1 MRALRLARKSG
12 WTQLIELATKTI
24 AEGELDKVVLAR
36 ATDLHFASPVNAAAM
51 MAASRRLN
59 LNCYH
64 FYMAFDGENAF
75 LGSSPERLWR
85 RRDKALRTEALAGTV
100 ANHPDDKQA
109 QQLGEWLMA
118 DDKNQRENMLVVEDI
133 CQRLQ
138 ADTQTLDV
146 LPPQVL
152 RLRKVTAYPLEHP
165 LECYGY
171 RIEEHDKPGAL
182 NAQALKAA
190 GVPPGPLF
198 QALKAGKTIMLED
211 GRQIN
216 GADYLAAPVPGKAL
230 AIFGDT
236 GPCDAALDL
245 AKGVDVMVHE
255 ATLDITMEAKANSRG
270 HSSTRQAATLAREA
284 GVGKLIITHVSS
296 RYDDK
301 GCQHLL
307 RECRSIFPATELAN
321 DFTVFNV

>member
-1 MRALRLARKSG
+1 MELIFLGTSAGVPTRTRNVTAILLNLQHSTQSGLWLFDCGEGTQHQLLHTAFNPGKLDKIFISHLHGDHLFGLPGLLCSRSMSGIIQPLTIYGPQGIREFVETALRISG
-12 WTQLIELATKTI
+12 SWTDYPLEIVEIGA
-24 AEGELDKVVLAR
+24 GEILD
-36 ATDLHFASPVNAAAM
+36 
-51 MAASRRLN
+51 
-59 LNCYH
+59 
-64 FYMAFDGENAF
+64 DG
-75 LGSSPERLWR
+75 
-85 RRDKALRTEALAGTV
+85 
-100 ANHPDDKQA
+100 
-109 QQLGEWLMA
+109 
-118 DDKNQRENMLVVEDI
+118 
-133 CQRLQ
+133 
-138 ADTQTLDV
+138 
-146 LPPQVL
+146 
-152 RLRKVTAYPLEHP
+152 LRKVTAYPLEHP

-198 QALKAGKTIMLED
+198 QELKAGKTITLED

>member
-1 MRALRLARKSG
+1 MELIFLGTSAGVPTRTRNVTAILLNLQHTTQSGLWLFDCGEGTQHQLLHTAFNPGKLDKIFISHLHGDHLFGLPGLLCSRSMSGIIQPLTIYGPQGIREFVETALRISG
-12 WTQLIELATKTI
+12 SWTDYPLEIVEIGA
-24 AEGELDKVVLAR
+24 GEILD
-36 ATDLHFASPVNAAAM
+36 
-51 MAASRRLN
+51 
-59 LNCYH
+59 
-64 FYMAFDGENAF
+64 DG
-75 LGSSPERLWR
+75 
-85 RRDKALRTEALAGTV
+85 
-100 ANHPDDKQA
+100 
-109 QQLGEWLMA
+109 
-118 DDKNQRENMLVVEDI
+118 
-133 CQRLQ
+133 
-138 ADTQTLDV
+138 
-146 LPPQVL
+146 
-152 RLRKVTAYPLEHP
+152 LRKVTAYPLEHP

-198 QALKAGKTIMLED
+198 QELKAGKTITLED

>member
-1 MRALRLARKSG
+1 MELTFLGTSAGVPTRTRNMTSIILNLQQPTRAEMWLFDCGEGTQHQLLHTAFNPGKLDKIFISHLHGDHLFGLPGLLCSRSMSGIIQPLTIYGPQGIREFVETALRISG
-12 WTQLIELATKTI
+12 SWTDYPLEIVEIGA
-24 AEGELDKVVLAR
+24 GEILD
-36 ATDLHFASPVNAAAM
+36 
-51 MAASRRLN
+51 
-59 LNCYH
+59 
-64 FYMAFDGENAF
+64 DG
-75 LGSSPERLWR
+75 
-85 RRDKALRTEALAGTV
+85 
-100 ANHPDDKQA
+100 
-109 QQLGEWLMA
+109 
-118 DDKNQRENMLVVEDI
+118 
-133 CQRLQ
+133 
-138 ADTQTLDV
+138 
-146 LPPQVL
+146 
-152 RLRKVTAYPLEHP
+152 LRKVTAYPLEHP

-198 QALKAGKTIMLED
+198 QELKAGKTIMLED

>member
-1 MRALRLARKSG
+1 MNFTLKIMGSASAKPMSDRNPSAQVLAVHGRLFLIDCGEGTQHQLLHTAFNPGKLDKIFISHLHGDHLFGLPGLLCSRSMSGIIQPLTIYGPQGIREFVETALRISG
-12 WTQLIELATKTI
+12 SWTDYPLEIVEIGA
-24 AEGELDKVVLAR
+24 GEILD
-36 ATDLHFASPVNAAAM
+36 
-51 MAASRRLN
+51 
-59 LNCYH
+59 
-64 FYMAFDGENAF
+64 DG
-75 LGSSPERLWR
+75 
-85 RRDKALRTEALAGTV
+85 
-100 ANHPDDKQA
+100 
-109 QQLGEWLMA
+109 
-118 DDKNQRENMLVVEDI
+118 
-133 CQRLQ
+133 
-138 ADTQTLDV
+138 
-146 LPPQVL
+146 
-152 RLRKVTAYPLEHP
+152 LRKVTAYPLEHP

-198 QALKAGKTIMLED
+198 QELKAGKTITLED

>member
-1 MRALRLARKSG
+1 MKRDELMELIFLGTSAGVPTRTRNVTAILLNLQHPTQSGLWLFDCGEGTQHQLLHTTFNPGKLDKIFISHLHGDHLFGLPGLLCSRSMSGIIQPLTIYGPQGIREFVETALRISG
-12 WTQLIELATKTI
+12 SWTDYPLEIVEIGA
-24 AEGELDKVVLAR
+24 GEILD
-36 ATDLHFASPVNAAAM
+36 
-51 MAASRRLN
+51 
-59 LNCYH
+59 
-64 FYMAFDGENAF
+64 DG
-75 LGSSPERLWR
+75 
-85 RRDKALRTEALAGTV
+85 
-100 ANHPDDKQA
+100 
-109 QQLGEWLMA
+109 
-118 DDKNQRENMLVVEDI
+118 
-133 CQRLQ
+133 
-138 ADTQTLDV
+138 
-146 LPPQVL
+146 
-152 RLRKVTAYPLEHP
+152 LRKVTAYPLEHP

-182 NAQALKAA
+182 NAQALKA
-190 GVPPGPLF
+190 
-198 QALKAGKTIMLED
+198 GKTITLED

>member
-1 MRALRLARKSG
+1 MKRDELMELIFLGTSAGVPTRTRNVTAILLNLLHPTQSGLWLFDCGEGTQHQLLHTAFNPGKLDKIFISHLHGDHLFGLPGLLCSRSMSGIIQPLTIYGPQGIREFVETALRISG
-12 WTQLIELATKTI
+12 SWTDYPLKIVEIGA
-24 AEGELDKVVLAR
+24 GEILD
-36 ATDLHFASPVNAAAM
+36 
-51 MAASRRLN
+51 
-59 LNCYH
+59 
-64 FYMAFDGENAF
+64 DG
-75 LGSSPERLWR
+75 
-85 RRDKALRTEALAGTV
+85 
-100 ANHPDDKQA
+100 
-109 QQLGEWLMA
+109 
-118 DDKNQRENMLVVEDI
+118 
-133 CQRLQ
+133 
-138 ADTQTLDV
+138 
-146 LPPQVL
+146 
-152 RLRKVTAYPLEHP
+152 LRKVTAYPLEHP

-198 QALKAGKTIMLED
+198 QELKAGKTITLED

>member
-1 MRALRLARKSG
+1 MKRDELMELIFLGTSAGVPTRTRNVTAILLNLQYPTQSGLWLFDCGEGTQHQLLHTAFNPGKLDKIFISHLHGDHLFGLPGLLCSRSMSGIIQPLTIYGPQGIREFVETALRISG
-12 WTQLIELATKTI
+12 SWTDYPLEIVEIGA
-24 AEGELDKVVLAR
+24 GEILD
-36 ATDLHFASPVNAAAM
+36 
-51 MAASRRLN
+51 
-59 LNCYH
+59 
-64 FYMAFDGENAF
+64 DG
-75 LGSSPERLWR
+75 
-85 RRDKALRTEALAGTV
+85 
-100 ANHPDDKQA
+100 
-109 QQLGEWLMA
+109 
-118 DDKNQRENMLVVEDI
+118 
-133 CQRLQ
+133 
-138 ADTQTLDV
+138 
-146 LPPQVL
+146 
-152 RLRKVTAYPLEHP
+152 LRKVTAYPMEHP

-198 QALKAGKTIMLED
+198 QELKAGKTITLED

>member
-1 MRALRLARKSG
+1 MNLWKPRCGLAAHGPIIRWKLSK
-12 WTQLIELATKTI
+12 L
-24 AEGELDKVVLAR
+24 
-36 ATDLHFASPVNAAAM
+36 
-51 MAASRRLN
+51 
-59 LNCYH
+59 
-64 FYMAFDGENAF
+64 
-75 LGSSPERLWR
+75 
-85 RRDKALRTEALAGTV
+85 ALAKFSMIG
-100 ANHPDDKQA
+100 
-109 QQLGEWLMA
+109 
-118 DDKNQRENMLVVEDI
+118 
-133 CQRLQ
+133 
-138 ADTQTLDV
+138 
-146 LPPQVL
+146 
-152 RLRKVTAYPLEHP
+152 LRKVTAYPMEHP

-198 QALKAGKTIMLED
+198 QELTAGKTIMLED

-270 HSSTRQAATLAREA
+270 
-284 GVGKLIITHVSS
+284 
-296 RYDDK
+296 
-301 GCQHLL
+301 
-307 RECRSIFPATELAN
+307 P
-321 DFTVFNV
+321 

>member
-1 MRALRLARKSG
+1 MELIFLGTSAGVPTRTRNVSAILLNQQQPTQSGLLLFDCVEGTKHLLLHTAFNPGKLDKIFISHLHGDHLFGLPGLLCSRSMSGIIQPLTIYGPQGIREFVETALRISG
-12 WTQLIELATKTI
+12 SWTDYPLEIVEIGA
-24 AEGELDKVVLAR
+24 GEILD
-36 ATDLHFASPVNAAAM
+36 
-51 MAASRRLN
+51 
-59 LNCYH
+59 
-64 FYMAFDGENAF
+64 DG
-75 LGSSPERLWR
+75 
-85 RRDKALRTEALAGTV
+85 
-100 ANHPDDKQA
+100 
-109 QQLGEWLMA
+109 
-118 DDKNQRENMLVVEDI
+118 
-133 CQRLQ
+133 
-138 ADTQTLDV
+138 
-146 LPPQVL
+146 
-152 RLRKVTAYPLEHP
+152 LRKVTAYPLEHP

-198 QALKAGKTIMLED
+198 QELKAGKTITLED

>member
-1 MRALRLARKSG
+1 MELIFLGTSAGVPTRTRNVTAILLNLLHPTQSGLWLFDCGEGTQHQLLHTAFNPGKLDKIFISHLHGDHLFGLPGLLCSRSMSGIIQPLTIYGPQGIREFVETALRISG
-12 WTQLIELATKTI
+12 SWTDYPLEIVEIGA
-24 AEGELDKVVLAR
+24 GEILD
-36 ATDLHFASPVNAAAM
+36 
-51 MAASRRLN
+51 
-59 LNCYH
+59 
-64 FYMAFDGENAF
+64 DG
-75 LGSSPERLWR
+75 
-85 RRDKALRTEALAGTV
+85 
-100 ANHPDDKQA
+100 
-109 QQLGEWLMA
+109 
-118 DDKNQRENMLVVEDI
+118 
-133 CQRLQ
+133 
-138 ADTQTLDV
+138 
-146 LPPQVL
+146 
-152 RLRKVTAYPLEHP
+152 LRKVTAYPLEHP

-198 QALKAGKTIMLED
+198 QELKAGKTITLED

-321 DFTVFNV
+321 DFTVMTPTY